1 ITVLNYYKNYLNT
14 NKNRNAFK
22 VMWSFILLL
31 IGNLA
36 FIFVFIFD
44 SLYAVGE
51 IFTLLG
57 FLLLLYTHHKVT
69 HK

>member
-1 ITVLNYYKNYLNT
+1 
-14 NKNRNAFK
+14 
-22 VMWSFILLL
+22 MWSFILLL